1 MLSQLSGNILEQLK
15 PVKPAVEPVDRAWCS
30 SNYSVYWKT
39 CCHDTVGIA
48 SLNNFTVSYGD
59 EVSNQAIEGTYFL
72 SL

>member
-15 PVKPAVEPVDRAWCS
+15 PVKPVDRASCS

-39 CCHDTVGIA
+39 CCHDTVGIV
-48 SLNNFTVSYGD
+48 SLNNFTVSYGH